1 MTKLTIT
8 DPSEGNPGCTG
19 YYSLELLHEGTVDA
33 TAEVSP
39 QYLAELLPNVD
50 TPEDVAE
57 FFEEAAAGAR
67 AMTDAV
73 DDLE

>member
-1 MTKLTIT
+1 MKLTIT
-8 DPSEGNPGCTG
+8 DPSEGNPGSTG
-19 YYSLELLHEGTVDA
+19 YYSAEISRNGTIEACV
-33 TAEVSP
+33 EVTP
-39 QYLAELLPNVD
+39 QYLAEHLPSVEEPD
-50 TPEDVAE
+50 DLAE

>member
-1 MTKLTIT
+1 MKLTIT
-8 DPSEGNPGCTG
+8 DPSDLNPGTTG
-19 YYSLELLHEGTVDA
+19 YYSLEIERNGTIEA
-33 TAEVSP
+33 TVEVSP
-39 QYLAELLPNVD
+39 EYLADSLPDVED
-50 TPEDVAE
+50 PEDLAE

>member
-1 MTKLTIT
+1 MRLTIT
-8 DPSEGNPGCTG
+8 DATEGNPGCTG
-19 YYSLELLHEGTVDA
+19 YYTVEIERNGKLDA
-33 TAEVSP
+33 TVEVSP
-39 QYLAELLPNVD
+39 QFLAELAPNVD
-50 TPEDVAE
+50 DPEDLAE